1 MAIEPFQV
9 PLFPLS
15 GHVLPG
21 GQMRL
26 RIFEPRYVRMVKEAC
41 AQGPNGYIG
50 MCMFNESGHVDDNTH
65 IHRIGTLATVVD
77 FETLPDGLLGI
88 TVAGQQLFAIESIE
102 TASDGLRVGH
112 VTLFKSWPEHPLQAE
127 YRDLAEQ
134 LNAVYHR
141 YPELGA
147 APGAEQLDSANWV
160 AQRWLEILP
169 VTADTKQTLLNQA
182 SCGPAL
188 SYLYELVRA
197 NCDE

>member
-21 GQMRL
+21 GQIRL
-26 RIFEPRYVRMVKEAC
+26 RIFEPRYLRMVKEAC
-41 AQGPNGYIG
+41 AQSPNSYIG
-50 MCMFNESGHVDDNTH
+50 MCMFNDTGHVDDNTH

-102 TASDGLRVGH
+102 TASDGLRVGR
-112 VTLFKSWPEHPLQAE
+112 VRPFRSWPEHPLQVE

-134 LNAVYHR
+134 LMAVYQR

-147 APGAEQLDSANWV
+147 PPNSQQLDCANWV

-169 VTADTKQTLLNQA
+169 VAAEIKQTLLDQA
-182 SCGPAL
+182 SCEPAL
-188 SYLYELVRA
+188 GYLHELVQA
-197 NCDE
+197 NCDD